1 MFEIGR
7 LYRYSY
13 LWARQRD
20 KGENTGRKDR
30 PACLLIRNP
39 RIPDLL
45 FLFPVSSSSPLNED
59 VALAIPEAECRKAG
73 LRPPAWLYL
82 SEFNVASASDP
93 FDFASVRPIGSFSEA
108 FLAIARSRALELVIA
123 RKARL
128 VKRT

>member
-1 MFEIGR
+1 MFEIGC

-13 LWARQRD
+13 LWARQHD
-20 KGENTGRKDR
+20 KGEISGRKDR

-45 FLFPVSSSSPLNED
+45 FLFPVSSSPPLTQD
-59 VALAIPEAECRKAG
+59 AALSIPQAECRTAG

-93 FDFASVRPIGSFSEA
+93 FDFASSRPIGAFSEA
-108 FLAIARSRALELVIA
+108 FVAQARAKALELVAA
-123 RKARL
+123 RNAQL
-128 VKRT
+128 VRRT